1 MKKMMKVFVSL
12 LVVAMMVVL
21 VPVQQVKATNF
32 LLIKNSSTL
41 QYKTSFVDEMG
52 EGIVYSVTD
61 YFENT
66 HTIGFVSLENVD
78 EEYAVLNDFLAK
90 MIQIG
95 ILNSIGVKN
104 SGEYEFSNILYFTY
118 FMIKANEGEVLT

>member
-61 YFENT
+61 YILPEDIKEIELYDT
-66 HTIGFVSLENVD
+66 AV
-78 EEYAVLNDFLAK
+78 AVLP
-90 MIQIG
+90 
-95 ILNSIGVKN
+95 
-104 SGEYEFSNILYFTY
+104 E
-118 FMIKANEGEVLT
+118 KAIIPA